1 MKNLFAKKAAASLLS
16 AAMLC
21 TSVPVTFLNQT
32 VTAADPAVIFSADFE
47 DGENA
52 FTRRGEDETL
62 EITDSQAH
70 GGTYSLCV
78 STRAKSWNGP
88 QIALDDLINA
98 GEEYVVTAYAKTTW
112 YSTLTLSMQ
121 YDDSEGETHY
131 GNILSANNDGSDW
144 SAYENVK
151 FSFPADATNMYLY
164 FEAGDTGV
172 DIYVDDFVITE
183 APVVEPEDIP
193 SLKDVYNGYFNIGT
207 AITPSNLSSKSFM
220 ALVEKHFNGCITV
233 GNELKPDYV
242 LNKNA
247 SLAMYEESG
256 DDTNPQV
263 TLASVRPLLDYCQ
276 KNNIPV
282 RGHCLVWHSQTPDW
296 FFKEGYSD
304 DGDWVS
310 KDKMIERMENYIKNV
325 MEIIAEEYPDLNV
338 YAWDVV
344 NEAWTDDGKPRTA
357 GSNNVTNGN
366 SAWVQIFGDNSFIEY
381 AFKFARKYAPEG
393 CKLYYND
400 YNEYM
405 GKMNAIYDMAMD
417 LKEKGLIDGIG
428 MQSHLDVNFP
438 SASMYEKALEKY
450 ASTGLDI
457 QVTELDVTTSDT
469 SEAGLKKQAQYY
481 SDIMDAIVKYKD
493 SVSAVIFWGVTDDSS
508 WRASQCPLLFD
519 ADYKAKPAYY
529 SITDGIT
536 PVEPTSTA
544 TTQPKTTTAV
554 SETTTSSVTA
564 KTLGD
569 ANCDGS
575 VDISDAVLIKCYL
588 IDNNKYPMSEQG
600 VANSDVQ
607 GSGNG
612 VNAQDAVAV
621 QKYVIGII
629 KNFD

>member
-1 MKNLFAKKAAASLLS
+1 
-16 AAMLC
+16 
-21 TSVPVTFLNQT
+21 
-32 VTAADPAVIFSADFE
+32 
-47 DGENA
+47 
-52 FTRRGEDETL
+52 
-62 EITDSQAH
+62 
-70 GGTYSLCV
+70 
-78 STRAKSWNGP
+78 
-88 QIALDDLINA
+88 
-98 GEEYVVTAYAKTTW
+98 
-112 YSTLTLSMQ
+112 
-121 YDDSEGETHY
+121 
-131 GNILSANNDGSDW
+131 
-144 SAYENVK
+144 
-151 FSFPADATNMYLY
+151 
-164 FEAGDTGV
+164 
-172 DIYVDDFVITE
+172 
-183 APVVEPEDIP
+183 
-193 SLKDVYNGYFNIGT
+193 
-207 AITPSNLSSKSFM
+207 
-220 ALVEKHFNGCITV
+220 
-233 GNELKPDYV
+233 
-242 LNKNA
+242 
-247 SLAMYEESG
+247 
-256 DDTNPQV
+256 
-263 TLASVRPLLDYCQ
+263 
-276 KNNIPV
+276 
-282 RGHCLVWHSQTPDW
+282 
-296 FFKEGYSD
+296 
-304 DGDWVS
+304 
-310 KDKMIERMENYIKNV
+310 MIERMENYIKNV

-381 AFKFARKYAPEG
+381 GFKFARKYAPEG

-469 SEAGLKKQAQYY
+469 SEEGFKKQAQYY

-544 TTQPKTTTAV
+544 TTQPKTTTTV